1 MWYKIYKY
9 CFITKQNAIIIGVT
23 ILILRTIVAAAAAVV
38 VVAAIAVIADGAFL
52 SNVEETI
59 ACGKISELVFQN
71 R

>member
-23 ILILRTIVAAAAAVV
+23 KLILRTIVAASVV